1 MWARSVVTR
10 SYLHRPVKTS
20 TRQTLNLERDQLWP
34 MPKYIDTHPMGS
46 LTSEQLKQLQKAPKD
61 KFGITHHDILYNKKE
76 NRVYCV
82 LDAPNKE
89 AVASHHK
96 HAGIECEWIRE
107 IESTR

>member
-1 MWARSVVTR
+1 
-10 SYLHRPVKTS
+10 
-20 TRQTLNLERDQLWP
+20 

-46 LTSEQLKQLQKAPKD
+46 LTPEQLKQLQKAPKD
-61 KFGITHHDILYNKKE
+61 EFAVTHHDILYNKKE

-82 LDAPNKE
+82 LDAPNKD
-89 AVASHHK
+89 AVAGHHK

>member
-76 NRVYCV
+76 NPGLLRSGC
-82 LDAPNKE
+82 AKQG
-89 AVASHHK
+89 S
-96 HAGIECEWIRE
+96 GRQSSQTCR
-107 IESTR
+107 